1 MGRSRPVVN
10 AMSTRRHLVTAL
22 MLWMGLA
29 LTAHARAESPP
40 PSAAPTA
47 DAPGAEAPSEL
58 IKRRTAELTVALKE
72 YRDSLDRLLIIHE
85 QALGKAVEQ
94 QRTWRDLY
102 DHGTISRRELEKGE
116 QAVQT
121 AQGKVDETR
130 REIDAADH
138 ATAEAVAM
146 EALAALPPPAPGEKQ
161 QTAALSRYQGRAI
174 WSLPTLVPKLQQL
187 FVTRFSRSL
196 PISALGQ
203 TPLHDRLGFD
213 HRNAMDVAVYPDSP
227 EGKAL
232 IEYLQAE
239 GIPFIAY
246 RGAVPGSS
254 SGAHVHVGQP
264 SPRTTVATDN
274 PPRRR

>member
-1 MGRSRPVVN
+1 
-10 AMSTRRHLVTAL
+10 MSIRRHLVTAIV
-22 MLWMGLA
+22 LWMGLA
-29 LTAHARAESPP
+29 LATHAWAENPK
-40 PSAAPTA
+40 PSAAPTG
-47 DAPGAEAPSEL
+47 DAPATESPSAL
-58 IKRRTAELTVALKE
+58 LKRRTAELTVALKA
-72 YRDSLDRLLIIHE
+72 YRESLDRLLVIHE
-85 QALGKAVEQ
+85 QALAKVVEQ
-94 QRTWRDLY
+94 QRTWHDLY

-121 AQGKVDETR
+121 AQGKVDATR
-130 REIDAADH
+130 QEIEAADH
-138 ATAEAVAM
+138 ATAEAAAM
-146 EALAALPPPAPGEKQ
+146 EALASLPPPAPGEHQ
-161 QTAALSRYQGRAI
+161 QTPALSRYQGRVT
-174 WSLPTLVPKLQQL
+174 WSLPTLVPKLQEL

-203 TPLHDRLGFD
+203 TALHDRLGFD

-232 IEYLQAE
+232 IAYLQAE
-239 GIPFIAY
+239 GIPYIAY

>member
-1 MGRSRPVVN
+1 V
-10 AMSTRRHLVTAL
+10 
-22 MLWMGLA
+22 
-29 LTAHARAESPP
+29 
-40 PSAAPTA
+40 
-47 DAPGAEAPSEL
+47 
-58 IKRRTAELTVALKE
+58 
-72 YRDSLDRLLIIHE
+72 
-85 QALGKAVEQ
+85 
-94 QRTWRDLY
+94 
-102 DHGTISRRELEKGE
+102 
-116 QAVQT
+116 
-121 AQGKVDETR
+121 
-130 REIDAADH
+130 
-138 ATAEAVAM
+138 
-146 EALAALPPPAPGEKQ
+146 
-161 QTAALSRYQGRAI
+161 I

-187 FVTRFSRSL
+187 FATRFSRSL

-203 TPLHDRLGFD
+203 TALHDRLGFD

-264 SPRTTVATDN
+264 SPRTTVATDA

>member
-1 MGRSRPVVN
+1 
-10 AMSTRRHLVTAL
+10 MSTRRHLVTAIA
-22 MLWMGLA
+22 LWMGLA
-29 LTAHARAESPP
+29 LVTHAWAESPQ
-40 PSAAPTA
+40 PSAAPTG
-47 DAPGAEAPSEL
+47 DAPATESPSAL
-58 IKRRTAELTVALKE
+58 LKRRTAELTVALKE
-72 YRDSLDRLLIIHE
+72 YRESLDRLLVIHE
-85 QALGKAVEQ
+85 QALAKAVEQ

-121 AQGKVDETR
+121 AQGKVDSTR
-130 REIDAADH
+130 MAIDAADH
-138 ATAEAVAM
+138 ATAEASAM
-146 EALAALPPPAPGEKQ
+146 EALAALPPPTPGEHQ
-161 QTAALSRYQGRAI
+161 QTPALSRYQGRVV

-187 FVTRFSRSL
+187 FATRFSRAL

-203 TPLHDRLGFD
+203 TALHDRLGFD

-232 IEYLQAE
+232 TEYLQAE
-239 GIPFIAY
+239 GVPFIAY

-264 SPRTTVATDN
+264 SPRTTVATDT

>member
-1 MGRSRPVVN
+1 
-10 AMSTRRHLVTAL
+10 
-22 MLWMGLA
+22 MLWMSLA
-29 LTAHARAESPP
+29 LTTHALAESPT
-40 PSAAPTA
+40 PSAVPTS
-47 DAPGAEAPSEL
+47 DAPAAESPSEL
-58 IKRRTAELTVALKE
+58 LKRRTAELTVALRA
-72 YRDSLDRLLIIHE
+72 YRDSLDRLLAMHE
-85 QALGKAVEQ
+85 QTLAKAVGQ

-121 AQGKVDETR
+121 AQGRVDETR
-130 REIDAADH
+130 RAIDAADH
-138 ATAEAVAM
+138 ATAEAAAM
-146 EALAALPPPAPGEKQ
+146 EALAALPPPAPGEHQ
-161 QTAALSRYQGRAI
+161 QTPALSRYQGPAI

-187 FVTRFSRSL
+187 FATRLSRGL

-203 TPLHDRLGFD
+203 TALHDRLGFD

-264 SPRTTVATDN
+264 SPRTTVATDA

>member
-1 MGRSRPVVN
+1 MNTRSTSIIVLTLCLGLPLSTPGICLAERP
-10 AMSTRRHLVTAL
+10 A
-22 MLWMGLA
+22 
-29 LTAHARAESPP
+29 
-40 PSAAPTA
+40 PSANTSVG
-47 DAPGAEAPSEL
+47 DSPSAL
-58 IKRRTAELTVALKE
+58 LKQRTAELTVALRE
-72 YRDSLDRLLIIHE
+72 YRSSLERLLAIYE
-85 QALGKAVEQ
+85 QALTKAIEQ

-116 QAVQT
+116 QAVQA

-130 REIDAADH
+130 QALDAADH
-138 ATAEAVAM
+138 ATAEAATM
-146 EALAALPPPAPGEKQ
+146 EALAALPPLAMGGHQETP
-161 QTAALSRYQGRAI
+161 ALSRYQGSAI
-174 WSLPTLVPKLQQL
+174 WSLPTIVPKLQQL
-187 FVTRFSRSL
+187 FAARFGRSL

-203 TPLHDRLGFD
+203 TALHDRLGFD

-239 GIPFIAY
+239 GVPFIAY

-264 SPRTTVATDN
+264 SPRTTVVNESA
-274 PPRRR
+274 PRRR

>member
-1 MGRSRPVVN
+1 
-10 AMSTRRHLVTAL
+10 
-22 MLWMGLA
+22 MLWMSLA
-29 LTAHARAESPP
+29 LTTPALAESPP
-40 PSAAPTA
+40 PSSAPTS
-47 DAPGAEAPSEL
+47 DAAESPSAL
-58 IKRRTAELTVALKE
+58 LKRRTAELTVALRE
-72 YRDSLDRLLIIHE
+72 YRDSLDRLLAMHE
-85 QALGKAVEQ
+85 QALARAVER

-102 DHGTISRRELEKGE
+102 DHGTISRRELETGE

-146 EALAALPPPAPGEKQ
+146 EALAALPPPAPGEHQ
-161 QTAALSRYQGRAI
+161 QTPALLRYQGRVI

-187 FVTRFSRSL
+187 FATHFSRSL

-203 TPLHDRLGFD
+203 TALHDRLGFD

-264 SPRTTVATDN
+264 SPRTTVATDG
-274 PPRRR
+274 PPHRR

>member
-1 MGRSRPVVN
+1 
-10 AMSTRRHLVTAL
+10 MSTRRRLVTAL

-29 LTAHARAESPP
+29 LTTHALAERPS
-40 PSAAPTA
+40 PSAAPTG
-47 DAPGAEAPSEL
+47 DAPAAESPSAL
-58 IKRRTAELTVALKE
+58 LKRRTAELTVALRE
-72 YRDSLDRLLIIHE
+72 YRDSLDRLLVMHE
-85 QALGKAVEQ
+85 QTLAKAVEK

-116 QAVQT
+116 EAMQA
-121 AQGKVDETR
+121 ARGKVDEIR

-146 EALAALPPPAPGEKQ
+146 EALAALPPLAPGEHQ
-161 QTAALSRYQGRAI
+161 QTPALSRYQGRVV
-174 WSLPTLVPKLQQL
+174 WSLPTLVPKLEQL
-187 FVTRFSRSL
+187 FATRFSRSL

-203 TPLHDRLGFD
+203 TALHDRLGFD

-232 IEYLQAE
+232 IVYLQAE

-246 RGAVPGSS
+246 RGAVAGSS
-254 SGAHVHVGQP
+254 SGAHVHEGQP
-264 SPRTTVATDN
+264 SPRTTIATDH